1 MLSNIMD
8 VHYIGHKMSK
18 SVQADSSPPRCT
30 ACDQPLRT
38 INSTCWV
45 TMRFDP
51 EDNAYVNDDSPGNA
65 DIEYSCA
72 NCSAKVDPEGIIF

>member
-1 MLSNIMD
+1 MD
-8 VHYIGHKMSK
+8 EKRPLPREE
-18 SVQADSSPPRCT
+18 SSPPKCNG
-30 ACDQPLRT
+30 CNQPLTT

-45 TMRFDP
+45 TMRFHP
-51 EDNAYVNDDSPGNA
+51 EENAYVNDDSPGNA